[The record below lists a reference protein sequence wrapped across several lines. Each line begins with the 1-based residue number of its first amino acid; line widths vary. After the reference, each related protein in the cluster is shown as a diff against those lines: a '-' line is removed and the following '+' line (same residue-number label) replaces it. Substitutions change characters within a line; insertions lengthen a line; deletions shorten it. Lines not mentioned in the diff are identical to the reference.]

1 VCDSGLPS
9 WIACML
15 REIGSGVLLYKSIRL
30 ALVSLSLKIV
40 FC

>member
-15 REIGSGVLLYKSIRL
+15 KEIGSGVLLYKSIRFL
-30 ALVSLSLKIV
+30 YDDSVSASYS
-40 FC
+40 